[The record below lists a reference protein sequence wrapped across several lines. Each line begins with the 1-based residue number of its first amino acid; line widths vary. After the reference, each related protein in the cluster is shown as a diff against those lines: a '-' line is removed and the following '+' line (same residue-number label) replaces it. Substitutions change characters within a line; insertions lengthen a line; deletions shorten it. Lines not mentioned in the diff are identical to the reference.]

1 MKKLGLMAL
10 VSTALSAFAV
20 LGWQSA
26 AHADEDGPLAHWM
39 ETNLQAAVEAG
50 DLAKLATG
58 LEKAAAFAP
67 DPSWNQGETSWEKI
81 AKDGA
86 AKAKAGDLAGAKA
99 SCKGCHTAW
108 RKKYK
113 AQFAQRP
120 LPR

>member
-1 MKKLGLMAL
+1 MKKLGVLALISAAL
-10 VSTALSAFAV
+10 VVTGL

-26 AHADEDGPLAHWM
+26 ARADDDGPLAHWM
-39 ETNLQAAVEAG
+39 EANMQSALEAG
-50 DLAKLATG
+50 DLPKLAAA

-67 DPSWNQGETSWEKI
+67 DPSWNQGDTSWEKI

-86 AKAKAGDLAGAKA
+86 AKAKAGDMAGARA

-120 LPR
+120 LPH